1 MSALGK
7 VVRSGV
13 RRRRVQTL
21 VIGLATMMAVAVS
34 VLGGSLLVVSGA
46 PFDDAF
52 AKQHGAHLSVQFDAG
67 KVSAGQLAASEDAEG
82 VSGAAGPF
90 RTATVTPR
98 SDGAGP
104 GGPLTVAGRSDP
116 GKDVDAVALFDGRW
130 PTRSGEIALS
140 ADSPLIPTLGMRIAF
155 PDLPGGPEL
164 AVVGVARSVTRT
176 ADAWVVPSQMP
187 ALTAPGSGGH
197 QMLYRFTD
205 AGTAAQVTAGGRAVT
220 RSLPPGA
227 TLGQQSWLAVKE
239 SAERETAV
247 YVPFLMA
254 FGALGLVMSVLI
266 VGNIVASAVGTGTR
280 RIGILKAVG
289 FTPAQVV
296 RAYVGQALVPAAV
309 GTALGV
315 VVGHLLAV
323 PVLAETGEVYGT
335 SSLAVAPWVDMTVI
349 AGVLGLVA
357 VTAWASAWRAG
368 RLRTVDALA
377 TGRTAAARRGRWAA
391 RLAGRLPVPRPV
403 ALGLA
408 RLFARPVRALA
419 MGTAILF
426 GTVAVT
432 FTVGMGASLGE
443 VMKAK
448 SHDVADVVVPA
459 PLPDIGLQ
467 GPPGAAR
474 SPQGSRSP
482 QDSDAGKGP
491 EGEADPAAVA
501 SAIRAAAGTGEYYSA
516 ATVRAAVSGLT
527 GTVDVVAF
535 TGDASWGG
543 YTMVSGRWFDGSGTD
558 ARTTGGSDTGGRG
571 DGGSDTG
578 GSNAGGRGTNGSDI
592 DGSNTGGSDTGE
604 RGDGRRGDGRPGDVR
619 PGDVRPGDG
628 RPGEAVV
635 PTPFLD
641 ATGTRI
647 GDTVTLDGL
656 AEPVT
661 VRIVG
666 EVLDPRN
673 DGMQVFT
680 DVSTLT
686 GAHPDL
692 TETSHHIAVASG
704 TEVSG
709 YVEALNKDLAPLGVT
724 ARTGGLGAGGDMV
737 VTLNA
742 LSAIL
747 TLMLVAVAALGVLN
761 GVLLDTR
768 ERVREIGIHKALG
781 MTPRQTVTM
790 VLTSVVVTGLVAGAL
805 GVPLGVALHGRVL
818 PAMGASVGL
827 RLPDSVIAVHHG
839 AELLPLVLGGLL
851 IAVLGALLPA
861 GWAARARTA
870 TALRTE

>member
-13 RRRRVQTL
+13 GRRRVQTL
-21 VIGLATMMAVAVS
+21 VIGLATMMAVAAS

-67 KVSAGQLAASEDAEG
+67 KVSAGQLSKSKNAEG
-82 VSGAAGPF
+82 VSSAAGPF

-98 SDGAGP
+98 SDGAVP
-104 GGPLTVAGRSDP
+104 GWPMTVVGRGDP
-116 GKDVDAVALFDGRW
+116 GRDVDEVALLDGRW
-130 PTRSGEIALS
+130 ATRSGEIVLS
-140 ADSPLIPTLGMRIAF
+140 ANSSLIPTMGMKIAF
-155 PDLPGGPEL
+155 PGLSGGPAL
-164 AVVGVARSVTRT
+164 TVVGVARSVTQT
-176 ADAWVVPSQMP
+176 ADAWVLPSQMP

-205 AGTAAQVTAGGRAVT
+205 AGTAAQITAGGKAVT
-220 RSLPPGA
+220 ASLPPGTA
-227 TLGQQSWLAVKE
+227 VGEQSWLTVKKT
-239 SAERETAV
+239 AERDTAL

-266 VGNIVASAVGTGTR
+266 VGNVVASAVGTGTR

-296 RAYVGQALVPAAV
+296 RAYVGQALIPAAA

-315 VVGHLLAV
+315 LAGHLLAV
-323 PVLAETGEVYGT
+323 PVLAETEEVYGT
-335 SSLAVAPWVDMTVI
+335 SSLGVAPWVDLTVI

-357 VTAWASAWRAG
+357 ATAWASAWRAG

-377 TGRTAAARRGRWAA
+377 VGRTASAGHGRWAA
-391 RLAGRLPVPRPV
+391 RLAGRLPLPQPL
-403 ALGLA
+403 ALGLV
-408 RLFARPVRALA
+408 RPFARPARALA

-432 FTVGMGASLGE
+432 FTVGMGASLGQ

-448 SHDVADVVVPA
+448 AHDAADVVVPA
-459 PLPDIGLQ
+459 PLPDFGPQ
-467 GPPGAAR
+467 GP
-474 SPQGSRSP
+474 
-482 QDSDAGKGP
+482 GP
-491 EGEADPAAVA
+491 EKQAKADPAAVA
-501 SAIRAAAGTGEYYSA
+501 AAVEAAAGTGKYYSA
-516 ATVRAAVSGLT
+516 ATVRATVSGLT
-527 GTVDVVAF
+527 GTIDVIAF

-543 YTMVSGRWFDGSGTD
+543 YTMVSGRW
-558 ARTTGGSDTGGRG
+558 
-571 DGGSDTG
+571 
-578 GSNAGGRGTNGSDI
+578 I
-592 DGSNTGGSDTGE
+592 D
-604 RGDGRRGDGRPGDVR
+604 
-619 PGDVRPGDG
+619 

-635 PTPFLD
+635 PTPFLT

-647 GDTVTLDGL
+647 GDTVTLHGL

-661 VRIVG
+661 VRLVG

-680 DVSTLT
+680 DASTLT
-686 GAHPDL
+686 AAHPDL
-692 TETSHHIAVASG
+692 TETSHHIAVTSG
-704 TEVSG
+704 TDAAG
-709 YVEALNKDLAPLGVT
+709 YVDALNKDLAPHGAT
-724 ARTGGLGAGGDMV
+724 ARVGGLDAGGDMV

-768 ERVREIGIHKALG
+768 ERVREIGVHKALG
-781 MTPRQTVTM
+781 MTPRQTVVM

-805 GVPLGVALHGRVL
+805 GVPLGVALHGWVL
-818 PAMGASVGL
+818 PAMGDSVGL
-827 RLPDSVIAVHHG
+827 RLPGSVTAVYDG
-839 AELLPLVLGGLL
+839 AELLPLALGGLL
-851 IAVLGALLPA
+851 IATLGALLPA
-861 GWAARARTA
+861 GWAARTRTA